1 MGEGGKSI
9 TAQHLKRAIDKEPK
23 FDYLVGIVEK
33 VPTVEVGGV
42 GGRGWRVLVVQG
54 PRSTGHH
61 GPPRSGQA
69 PDDGIGGTTAR

>member
-1 MGEGGKSI
+1 MAEMGEGGKSI

-42 GGRGWRVLVVQG
+42 GGGRLVV
-54 PRSTGHH
+54 
-61 GPPRSGQA
+61 
-69 PDDGIGGTTAR
+69 GGR